1 VRDFTRAAPLFLIGI
16 VGAVAAAVGHYAK
29 PSGGLQLPLPKTRE
43 SPFLLRIGPQQYP
56 REAVDNDN
64 VQIHV
69 RARTVR
75 VVSQDLT
82 IDDFVYSVLPPED
95 VVAVSANAYQPAY
108 SNVYRYVE
116 RFQPAIASDPERVLR
131 LNPDLILVSSDGR
144 ADYTSLLRSSA
155 IPLYRMQTTF
165 RTLTEV
171 KDAIVLIGYLTG
183 EDLRATVE
191 AGRFERVI
199 ENARAL
205 RPANAPAQR
214 ILGLAGGTYSYG
226 SGTLF
231 NDIVTQ
237 LGCVNVTAEGGLQ
250 GFVAV
255 SSEQIVK
262 WNPQWIITGAP
273 YDGTK
278 QLRAKL
284 LADPAVSVTS
294 AAHEGRILVLDN
306 RIFLPISPF
315 STRLV
320 EAIAQAVYSP
330 SGSSQPL

>member
-16 VGAVAAAVGHYAK
+16 IGAVAAAVGHYANS
-29 PSGGLQLPLPKTRE
+29 SGGLRLPAPKTGE
-43 SPFLLRIGPQQYP
+43 SPFLLRIGPRQYP
-56 REAVDNDN
+56 REAVDNDD
-64 VQIHV
+64 VQIDV
-69 RARTVR
+69 RAPTVR

-95 VVAVSANAYQPAY
+95 VVAVSTNAYQPAY
-108 SNVYRYVE
+108 SNVYQYVE

-155 IPLYRMQTTF
+155 IPLYRMQTTLQ
-165 RTLTEV
+165 TLAEV
-171 KDAIVLIGYLTG
+171 KDAILLIGYLTG
-183 EDLRATVE
+183 EDARATVE
-191 AGRFERVI
+191 AARFERVI
-199 ENARAL
+199 EHARAL

-231 NDIVTQ
+231 NDIVRQ
-237 LGCVNVTAEGGLQ
+237 LGCVNVAAEGGLQ
-250 GFVAV
+250 GFIAV

-262 WNPQWIITGAP
+262 WNPQWIITGAEA
-273 YDGTK
+273 DNIK
-278 QLRAKL
+278 QVRAKL
-284 LADPAVSVTS
+284 IADPAVSVTS
-294 AAHEGRILVLDN
+294 AAHEERILVLDN

-315 STRLV
+315 SARLA
-320 EAIAQAVYSP
+320 EAIAQAVY
-330 SGSSQPL
+330 GSSGRPRPL

>member
-1 VRDFTRAAPLFLIGI
+1 VLAPLFLIGI
-16 VGAVAAAVGHYAK
+16 VGVVAAAVGHYAK
-29 PSGGLQLPLPKTRE
+29 PAGGLQLPAPKTGE
-43 SPFLLRIGPQQYP
+43 SPFLLRIGPKQYP
-56 REAVDNDN
+56 REAIDNDN
-64 VQIHV
+64 VKIHV
-69 RARTVR
+69 QAPTTR

-108 SNVYRYVE
+108 SNVYKYVE

-144 ADYTSLLRSSA
+144 ADYTSLLRSTA

-165 RTLTEV
+165 RSLAEV
-171 KDAIVLIGYLTG
+171 KEAILLVGYLTG
-183 EDLRATVE
+183 EDRHAKSE
-191 AGRFERVI
+191 AARFERVI

-237 LGCVNVTAEGGLQ
+237 LGCVNLAAEGGLE
-250 GFVAV
+250 GFIAV

-262 WNPQWIITGAP
+262 WNPQWIITGAQ
-273 YDGTK
+273 YDGTR

-284 LADPAVSVTS
+284 MADPALSVTT
-294 AAHEGRILVLDN
+294 AAREGHILVLDN

-315 STRLV
+315 SARLV
-320 EAIAQAVYSP
+320 EAIAEAVYHS
-330 SGSSQPL
+330 SGTAQPL

>member
-1 VRDFTRAAPLFLIGI
+1 VRDFTRTAPLLLICI
-16 VGAVAAAVGHYAK
+16 VGVVAAAVAHYAN
-29 PSGGLQLPLPKTRE
+29 SGGGLQLPLPKTGE
-43 SPFLLRIGPQQYP
+43 SPFLLRIGSTQYP

-64 VQIHV
+64 VTVHV
-69 RARTVR
+69 QAPAKR

-82 IDDFVYSVLPPED
+82 IDDFVYSVLPPMD

-108 SNVYRYVE
+108 SNVYKYVE

-131 LNPDLILVSSDGR
+131 LNPDLLLVSSDGR
-144 ADYTSLLRSSA
+144 ADYTSLVRSSG
-155 IPLYRMQTTF
+155 IPLYRMQTTL
-165 RTLTEV
+165 RTLAEV
-171 KDAIVLIGYLTG
+171 RDAILLIGYLTG
-183 EDLRATVE
+183 EDARATSAV
-191 AGRFERVI
+191 ARFEKVI
-199 ENARAL
+199 KDARAL

-231 NDIVTQ
+231 NDIVSQ
-237 LGCVNVTAEGGLQ
+237 LSCVNVAAEGGLQ
-250 GFVAV
+250 GFIAV

-273 YDGTK
+273 YDSIK
-278 QLRAKL
+278 QTRARM
-284 LADPAVSVTS
+284 LADPALSITS
-294 AAHEGRILVLDN
+294 AAHEGHILVLDN

-320 EAIAQAVYSP
+320 EAIAHAVY
-330 SGSSQPL
+330 GSSGTAQPL